1 MPILPMTAE
10 AWQAA
15 RAVIEDGGLV
25 AFPTDTVY
33 GVACDPHNEGAINRL
48 YEAKSRDRLKALPL
62 LLADVDEVKKVAAT
76 VPECAQRLGKRFWPG
91 ALTLVVPRNAEFPAA
106 LGGGDTIAVRVPD
119 HAPLQ

>member
-33 GVACDPHNEGAINRL
+33 GIACDPYNQTAINKL
-48 YEAKSRDRLKALPL
+48 YAAKSRDRLKALPL
-62 LLADVDEVKKVAAT
+62 LLADVSQVAKVARSI
-76 VPECAQRLGKRFWPG
+76 PGCARQLGSRFWPG
-91 ALTLVVPRNAEFPAA
+91 ALTLVVPRLPNLP
-106 LGGGDTIAVRVPD
+106 
-119 HAPLQ
+119 